1 MDLVEAPCP
10 WVAFV
15 ACPWARNEDPPWR
28 MGAVD
33 GIPYPMEVAL
43 HVNGVLHLQ
52 GVDGS
57 SVDLWSGGDG
67 RDEQGARTLESPRR
81 IPGLMSCNWPP
92 RVVGLML
99 T

>member
-1 MDLVEAPCP
+1 
-10 WVAFV
+10 
-15 ACPWARNEDPPWR
+15 

-33 GIPYPMEVAL
+33 GIPYPMGVAL

-57 SVDLWSGGDG
+57 SADSCSAGDN
-67 RDEQGARTLESPRR
+67 RDVMGVWRRTLENPQRT
-81 IPGLMSCNWPP
+81 PGLMSCNWPP
-92 RVVGLML
+92 RVVGLKL